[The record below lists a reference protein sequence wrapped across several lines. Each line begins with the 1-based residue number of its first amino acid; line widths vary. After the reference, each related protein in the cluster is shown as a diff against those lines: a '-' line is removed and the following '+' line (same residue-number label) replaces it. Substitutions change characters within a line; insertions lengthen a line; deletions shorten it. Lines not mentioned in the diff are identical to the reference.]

1 MTSNP
6 REDDD
11 GTQISRRRFVTGTLA
26 AGAAAAG
33 AGGAASADAAA
44 TKHNKKPKPKRHKP
58 ASTTRSADVVV
69 VGAGISGLTAARAV
83 RAAGHSVIVLE
94 ARGRVGGRCFSRPL
108 GVPGASDVA
117 NMGATFV
124 GPTQTEILGLMS
136 ELGIPKF
143 DVYSAGS
150 LLYYESGKLSR
161 YTGTIPPSSDPTAVL
176 ELGAGMSQIDQ
187 MASTVPLDKPWAAPN
202 AGAWDSITVETWSEQ
217 NLLSADAQK
226 LFALAVEAIL
236 SVEPR
241 DVSFLYLL
249 FYIHAAGNIEV
260 LIDNAGTGGAQDFRV
275 SGGTQGIAVK
285 MADQLGRKH
294 VLLNNPVRLL
304 SQGRKSIVAHAD
316 KATVTAKR
324 AIVAIP
330 PHLAG
335 RIAYE
340 PRMAAVRDQ
349 LTQRVPVGSLIK
361 TIAVYDTPFWRDEGL
376 NGQVTSDQ
384 GPVKATFDASP
395 ASGTPGVLLGFI
407 DGDDARALDDK
418 SDAERAS
425 AALASYVRYF
435 GKEAGNPRAYLDQVW
450 ANEIYTGGCPVG
462 IMPPGVMTEYA
473 YALRES
479 SGRIHWAG
487 TETATVWTGYMDGAV
502 QAGKRAA
509 AEALAEL

>member
-1 MTSNP
+1 MSTD
-6 REDDD
+6 RRDDQN
-11 GTQISRRRFVTGTLA
+11 QISRRRFVAGSLA

-33 AGGAASADAAA
+33 VGAESAEA
-44 TKHNKKPKPKRHKP
+44 TTSRHKKKAKPKHHAP
-58 ASTTRSADVVV
+58 ASTTHSADVVV
-69 VGAGISGLTAARAV
+69 IGAGLSGLTAARAV
-83 RAAGHSVIVLE
+83 RSAGHSAIVLE

-108 GVPGASDVA
+108 GVSGATDVA

-124 GPTQTEILGLMS
+124 GPTQTQILGLMG
-136 ELGIPKF
+136 ELGIGKF
-143 DVYSAGS
+143 DVYSQGK
-150 LLYYESGKLSR
+150 LLYYESGKLSQ
-161 YTGTIPPSSDPTAVL
+161 YTGTIPPASDPTAVL
-176 ELGAGMSQIDQ
+176 ELGVALSQIDQ
-187 MASTVPLDKPWAAPN
+187 MASTVPLDKPWTAPN
-202 AGAWDSITVETWSEQ
+202 AGTWDAMTVQTWSEQ
-217 NLLSADAQK
+217 NLISAAAQK

-249 FYIHAAGNIEV
+249 FYIHAAGSIEV
-260 LIDNAGTGGAQDFRV
+260 LVDNAGTGGAQDFRV

-285 MADQLGRKH
+285 LADQLGRKN
-294 VLLNNPVRLL
+294 VLLNNPVRRL
-304 SQGRKSIVAHAD
+304 SQGSKSIVAHAD
-316 KATVTAKR
+316 KATVKAQR

-340 PRMAAVRDQ
+340 PRMPAVRDQ
-349 LTQRVPVGSLIK
+349 LTQRVPVGALIK
-361 TIAVYDTPFWRDEGL
+361 TIAVYDTPFWRDQGL
-376 NGQVTSDQ
+376 NGQVTSDE
-384 GPVKATFDASP
+384 GPVKVMFDASP

-418 SDAERAS
+418 SDAQRAS
-425 AALASYVRYF
+425 AALASYARYF
-435 GKEAGNPRAYLDQVW
+435 GRQAASPRVYVDQVW

-473 YALRES
+473 YALREPA
-479 SGRIHWAG
+479 GRIHWAG